1 MNIIIYFESSV
12 DPQKGG
18 VERMSLV
25 LADML
30 SNLGHNISFLC
41 WNRTSNV
48 KLQYPL
54 YYLPKK
60 QWHKENDDYIGS
72 IIVTKQIDLLIN
84 QAAILPVNKPVCT
97 AFRRQKVPII
107 QVFHNSFYGIYS
119 RIRLLEK
126 LGQRSNFV
134 SHLLSEKFIK
144 NIIICLYKIKYK
156 QYYRDLGQENDYFVL
171 LSDKYREEF
180 VDFCKPKNMHKLYA
194 IPNPI
199 TFSID
204 HNDYKKEKIILF
216 CGRMDSQKRPMLAL
230 KIWERIAYKNPNWK
244 MIMIGDGDYL
254 NILKKYA
261 NQHFIN
267 NVDILGKQNPIP
279 FYKRASI
286 LCMTSAYEGL
296 PLVLLEA
303 FNFGCVPVAFNTFAC
318 ASEIISND
326 KDGILVK
333 ENSEI
338 EYIEK
343 LQKLM
348 NNQTL
353 RVKMRNRRF
362 VKLAEY
368 SPSLISS
375 LWSSLLND
383 IELYA

>member
-1 MNIIIYFESSV
+1 
-12 DPQKGG
+12 
-18 VERMSLV
+18 
-25 LADML
+25 
-30 SNLGHNISFLC
+30 
-41 WNRTSNV
+41 
-48 KLQYPL
+48 
-54 YYLPKK
+54 
-60 QWHKENDDYIGS
+60 
-72 IIVTKQIDLLIN
+72 
-84 QAAILPVNKPVCT
+84 
-97 AFRRQKVPII
+97 
-107 QVFHNSFYGIYS
+107 
-119 RIRLLEK
+119 
-126 LGQRSNFV
+126 
-134 SHLLSEKFIK
+134 
-144 NIIICLYKIKYK
+144 
-156 QYYRDLGQENDYFVL
+156 
-171 LSDKYREEF
+171 
-180 VDFCKPKNMHKLYA
+180 
-194 IPNPI
+194 
-199 TFSID
+199 
-204 HNDYKKEKIILF
+204 
-216 CGRMDSQKRPMLAL
+216 MDSQKRPMLAL